1 MNAPLIM
8 DREIEKIWGLLA
20 VGDDSVLE
28 IRALWPK
35 GSSPSK
41 PAVTKHFRVKDFDSK
56 DACKREFESAA
67 IKLNEL
73 GYNIY
78 SVMNPIK
85 ADFTGKAATD
95 ADIRFYDL
103 LLIDV
108 DRKGD
113 TSCPATQEELAAAEQ
128 LASEIS
134 QYLGEK
140 NWPEPMTVMSGNG
153 YHLYYPLAKLENVEE
168 STALVKATLSNLA
181 KKFDNTDVG
190 VDKLVY
196 NPSRI
201 TKVPG
206 TIMRKGAQSEGRPYR
221 TAKLL

>member
-1 MNAPLIM
+1 MP
-8 DREIEKIWGLLA
+8 EIHQVKDIWRLLA
-20 VGDDSVLE
+20 VGNGSILE

-35 GSSPSK
+35 GVSPSK
-41 PAVTKHFRVKDFDSK
+41 PAVTRHFRVRDFASM
-56 DACKREFESAA
+56 DACKGEFEAEA
-67 IKLNEL
+67 RKLNGL

-103 LLIDV
+103 MLIDI

-113 TSCPATQEELAAAEQ
+113 TSCPATDEELAAAEE
-128 LASEIS
+128 LAAEIS

-140 NWPEPMTVMSGNG
+140 NWPEPMRVMSGNG
-153 YHLYYPLAKLENVEE
+153 YHLYYLLKDLGNDKEAI
-168 STALVKATLSNLA
+168 ALIKATLSNLA
-181 KKFDNTDVG
+181 KKFDTADVG
-190 VDKLVY
+190 VDKTVY

-206 TIMRKGAQSEGRPYR
+206 TLMRKGNESDDRPYR
-221 TAKLL
+221 RAAFCE